1 MGIVVVVSIFSII
14 IIVNN
19 VNYVILFR
27 IINSTTLINVGLF

>member
-27 IINSTTLINVGLF
+27 IINSPTLINVGLF